1 MRIPWPIASP
11 RVVAIK
17 KRSTEFPFGGN
28 AEGFAWVI
36 ENDDA
41 IALRDIER
49 SDDTAE
55 FDDARGLLTTLT
67 LGLAAQVCAPR

>member
-1 MRIPWPIASP
+1 LLGI
-11 RVVAIK
+11 
-17 KRSTEFPFGGN
+17 
-28 AEGFAWVI
+28 I

-67 LGLAAQVCAPR
+67 LGLAAQVCAPP